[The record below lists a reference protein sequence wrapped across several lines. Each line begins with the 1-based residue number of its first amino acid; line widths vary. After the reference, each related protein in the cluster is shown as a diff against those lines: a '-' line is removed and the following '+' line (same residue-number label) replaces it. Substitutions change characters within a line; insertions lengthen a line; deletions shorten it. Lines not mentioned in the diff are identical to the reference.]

1 MLPKRLCT
9 LALVGVS
16 LSIIL
21 GVTAV
26 LGFLSAS
33 ADEPVGT
40 GSDAVLVEAMQVSQP
55 VPAVHKLPRVAIG
68 AIPPSGVH
76 LVSPREDVVQ
86 RQLRDQGVIPAD
98 ATSEQVQMA
107 VDSWYRGFAKKT
119 QMWVSPQV
127 RESALRREADLADP
141 EVSLQA
147 IQPVTATVLVMAVDF
162 GVSETIEAS
171 VVGTSG
177 QCVTQSATING
188 PLQGNI
194 PHPAPGDNNTVWYSP
209 TLTADPT
216 YYGNLVFGY
225 AGVGRV
231 RYDLTDPDDGQPGIN
246 LTGRTVQDYYDHV
259 AGEGNVVITGTV
271 VEDWVTVDHSEGH
284 YGAPDCNAG
293 KYDGGAGVPVAQLVI
308 DAVDVFSLTH
318 PTYYTDTNPSA
329 FWPRFDADGNGIVDS
344 FWVIHAG
351 AGQEAEGGAEGQF
364 AIWSHSS
371 DLRNHSGW
379 HDGYQVYEGNPD
391 DPDDDIFVGPYTV
404 QPEDAGM
411 GVFAEEFGHSY
422 IGLPDLHTID
432 RENSVGFWSTMAPGV
447 WGGHLGASAP
457 VGMSLWLRTM
467 AWCGDQY
474 CNWQEPML
482 TRDYDDPAA
491 DIPIGRLE
499 STPGGVHK
507 GVRVNLPDFVDEIP
521 NRAGTGK
528 GAYTFHSRD
537 GVDLTLDR
545 QITIGAS
552 APAVLSFDSYW
563 DIEEGWDYGYV
574 VVNGTALADMDGHF
588 TDGGSPG
595 LTGSG
600 TGVLR
605 FDLSAYRGQTVNLS
619 LRYVT
624 DYSLSGAGWWVD
636 NVRLDGV
643 VIDDFSCASAPGSF
657 PGWSNSDP
665 GWMVAP
671 TSISYV
677 SYYLVE
683 WRAATPTGTGYDS
696 MLETAYV
703 TAYSDPQ
710 NNEWRVERVPYNIP
724 GALLTYRNQKYGE
737 SHTLAP
743 NQFESP
749 SIGPKYQ
756 LLVVD
761 MNYRPMRLG
770 ETGPNRTT
778 VLNPRSGS
786 YDAALTL
793 QPTDAFTINQAQIDG
808 TVLTGPWHY
817 ASKPAV
823 TKFNDVRGYYAGFYS
838 RDPCPAGSLCFA
850 NEFGSAVIPTRDR
863 YSTRITDFSGSPLT
877 DLYGRTVSTP
887 GGAFPL
893 GSGNPGDDSVQHG
906 VMIELLSKAGD
917 DSTALLRFR
926 NFSVDIVT
934 TVSVAF
940 PSSLTS
946 IAYELTY
953 QTVMEN
959 SGNETTQS
967 MPYTYT
973 LDSLLT
979 PQLSSAD
986 TGGGLLATSVAAA
999 GGQVVTGSTPP
1010 LAPGRV
1016 VTITLVATGN
1026 ITPGTTVTTQLDVHD
1041 GEVPRGPWFI
1051 CTTPTR
1057 LILPQIFKDSPM

>member
-9 LALVGVS
+9 LALVGVG
-16 LSIIL
+16 LSIML

-33 ADEPVGT
+33 ADEPIGA
-40 GSDAVLVEAMQVSQP
+40 GSDPTAVEAMQVSQP

-68 AIPPSGVH
+68 AIPPGGVH
-76 LVSPREDVVQ
+76 LVAPREDVVQ

-98 ATSEQVQMA
+98 ATSEQAQIA

-141 EVSLQA
+141 GVGVQA
-147 IQPVTATVLVMAVDF
+147 IQPVTATVLVMAVEF
-162 GVSETIEAS
+162 GASETIQAS
-171 VVGTSG
+171 VVGASG
-177 QCVTQSATING
+177 LCVTMSKAING

-194 PHPAPGDNNTVWYSP
+194 PYPGPQDNNTVWYSP
-209 TLTADPT
+209 TLTVDPA
-216 YYGNLVFGY
+216 YYGDLVFGY

-246 LTGRTVQDYYDHV
+246 LSGRTVQDYYDQV
-259 AGEGNVVITGTV
+259 AGKDNVIITGTV
-271 VEDWVTVDHSEGH
+271 RGWVTVNHSEGH
-284 YGAPDCNAG
+284 YGAPDCDAG
-293 KYDGGAGVPVAQLVI
+293 QYDGGDGVPVAQLVI
-308 DAVDVFSLTH
+308 DAVDVFSQTN
-318 PTYYTDTNPSA
+318 PTYYRDTSPSA

-371 DLRNHSGW
+371 DLRNYGGW
-379 HDGYQVYEGNPD
+379 HDGYQVYEGDPA
-391 DPDDDIFVGPYTV
+391 DPDDDIFVGPYTM

-422 IGLPDLHTID
+422 FGLPDLHTID
-432 RENSVGFWSTMAPGV
+432 KENSVGFWSTMAPGV

-457 VGMSLWLRTM
+457 VGMSLWLRMM

-482 TRDYDDPAA
+482 TRDYDDSAA
-491 DIPIGRLE
+491 DITIGQLE
-499 STPGGVHK
+499 STPKGVHK
-507 GVRVNLPDFVDEIP
+507 GVLVNLPDFVDKIP

-588 TDGGSPG
+588 TDAGSPG

-600 TGVLR
+600 SGVLR

-624 DYSLSGAGWWVD
+624 DYSLSGMGWWVD

-643 VIDDFSCASAPGSF
+643 VIDDFSGASAPDTF

-683 WRAATPTGTGYDS
+683 WRAATKYDS
-696 MLETAYV
+696 MLRTAYV
-703 TAYSDPQ
+703 TAYSNPQ

-724 GALLTYRNQKYGE
+724 GALLYYRNQKYGG
-737 SHTLAP
+737 SYALAP
-743 NQFESP
+743 NQYDPP

-761 MNYRPMRLG
+761 MNYQPMRLG
-770 ETGPNRTT
+770 ETGPYSTT
-778 VLNPRSGS
+778 VLEPRRSS

-808 TVLTGPWHY
+808 TVLYGPWHY
-817 ASKPAV
+817 ASEPAV
-823 TKFNDVRGYYAGFYS
+823 TKYNDVLGYYAGYYS
-838 RDPCPAGSLCFA
+838 GDPCPAGDLCFA
-850 NEFGSAVIPTRDR
+850 NEFGSAVIPARGR
-863 YSTRITDFSGSPLT
+863 YSTRITDFGGAPLT
-877 DLYGRTVSTP
+877 DLYGQTQNTP
-887 GGAFPL
+887 GGAFLL

-906 VMIELLSKAGD
+906 VIIELLSKAGD
-917 DSTALLRFR
+917 DSTARLRFR
-926 NFSVDIVT
+926 NFSVDVVT
-934 TVSVAF
+934 AVSIAF
-940 PSSLTS
+940 PSDSS
-946 IAYELTY
+946 PEHQLTY
-953 QTVMEN
+953 RTVITN
-959 SGNETTQS
+959 NGNESTQK
-967 MPYTYT
+967 MPFTYT

-979 PQLSSAD
+979 LRSSSVR
-986 TGGGLLATSVAAA
+986 TGGSALGMDQPDGVRVAAD
-999 GGQVVTGSTPP
+999 QVTGSTPA
-1010 LAPGRV
+1010 LAPGGA
-1016 VTITLVATGN
+1016 VTIEVVATGS
-1026 ITPGTTVTTQLDVHD
+1026 ITPGTTVTTRLDVHD
-1041 GEVPRGPWFI
+1041 GQVPRGPWFI
-1051 CTTPTR
+1051 RTTPTR
-1057 LILPQIFKDSPM
+1057 VVMPQIFKDSPMW